1 MTFLIVHSYGH
12 YDVICYMIR
21 QKIEMRAFAD
31 FGTLHTWVRQVPLL
45 TEGLFQNAWLWRIK
59 LDPSRVRIVSKDPRR
74 RTNKKSIHFFP
85 FLSTSLLVLL
95 HYGYELYWV
104 RVSTRW
110 DIRGIYNMRSLLA
123 NLFLSFPIRTWGTEG
138 FWPVLMQQIQQ
149 SSFKMV
155 SWHATWSTPSY
166 PTFSVLK
173 TSSNDSLFHGYRKS
187 TVCILHWHLWSS
199 FFSSCELWWSQI
211 RM

>member
-1 MTFLIVHSYGH
+1 
-12 YDVICYMIR
+12 MIWLTKWPDR
-21 QKIEMRAFAD
+21 GWNEFAPK
-31 FGTLHTWVRQVPLL
+31 LRLPSSIL
-45 TEGLFQNAWLWRIK
+45 TERLFQDAWLWHIK

-74 RTNKKSIHFFP
+74 RTNKKSIHFFS

-104 RVSTRW
+104 RVFTRW
-110 DIRGIYNMRSLLA
+110 DLRVISNMRSSSA
-123 NLFLSFPIRTWGTEG
+123 NLFPSFLIRTWGTEG

-155 SWHATWSTPSY
+155 SWHSTWSTPSY
-166 PTFSVLK
+166 RIFSILK
-173 TSSNDSLFHGYRKS
+173 TSSNVSLFHGYRKS
-187 TVCILHWHLWSS
+187 AVCTLHWHFRSS
-199 FFSSCELWWSQI
+199 FFSFCELWWSQI